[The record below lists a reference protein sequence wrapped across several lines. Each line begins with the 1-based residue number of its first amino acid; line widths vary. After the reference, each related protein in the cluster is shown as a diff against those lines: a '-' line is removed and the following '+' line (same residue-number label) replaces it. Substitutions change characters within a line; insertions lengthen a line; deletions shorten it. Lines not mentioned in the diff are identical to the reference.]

1 MKYKMPTGILEKR
14 LRFTPHYETVESLQK
29 RLGQLYE
36 QVELEIESKRSDFS
50 GSEQPGC
57 FTWQAYI
64 DKYLQHITN
73 F

>member
-36 QVELEIESKRSDFS
+36 QVELEIESK
-50 GSEQPGC
+50 
-57 FTWQAYI
+57 
-64 DKYLQHITN
+64 
-73 F
+73 